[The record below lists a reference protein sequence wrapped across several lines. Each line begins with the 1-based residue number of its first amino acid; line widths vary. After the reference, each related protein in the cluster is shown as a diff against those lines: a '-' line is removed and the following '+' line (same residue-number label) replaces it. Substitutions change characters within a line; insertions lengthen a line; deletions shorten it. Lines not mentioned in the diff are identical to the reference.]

1 MRRRSHSYLYSCNV
15 TAGLRTRA
23 LSGNLDSLCRALL
36 FSRVIMFLIVLN
48 GFPYSRASSA
58 FVFPCRCCSTIS
70 SIMFCGVLLVPFC
83 LGITKTS
90 CCSFYSTTGGPFLS
104 LSVFTGSVHDGNSPF
119 FIPPCGGQGRRPP
132 SGPVCVPSR
141 CRFVPRR

>member
-23 LSGNLDSLCRALL
+23 LGGNLDSLCRALL

-104 LSVFTGSVHDGNSPF
+104 LSVFTGSVHVGRPF
-119 FIPPCGGQGRRPP
+119 LI
-132 SGPVCVPSR
+132 SGAYRERSAYLLYISTSLTR
-141 CRFVPRR
+141 WS